1 MFENMEYEVDIFD
14 MPPSFSDLVL
24 RVKEKLQGDFTL
36 KERLDSGK
44 GRAHYVGMP
53 LCNEAIDCATKS

>member
-44 GRAHYVGMP
+44 GRAHYVAMP
-53 LCNEAIDCATKS
+53 LCSEAH